1 MRWSFCSIII
11 LTVTKSAAFFTKQKA
26 KLRFELKDVLK
37 MMCRSTDLFRVFAC
51 FISVF
56 YTVVSVTAR

>member
-1 MRWSFCSIII
+1 MRWPFCSIINSNQECDI
-11 LTVTKSAAFFTKQKA
+11 FTKQKA
-26 KLRFELKDVLK
+26 RLRFELKDVLK
-37 MMCRSTDLFRVFAC
+37 MMCRSTDLFRFFAC